1 MTPTLIVVVNEI
13 GTEKMTYKPALMSY
27 KSFRILENDNPTY
40 PAPNIPDGEH
50 RAYLQWQ
57 YNPESISGEWIDES
71 EEDHELSVIYD
82 IETRQIWKLTSEQQ
96 PEGETPIIKR
106 LENLESVVA
115 NLTSL
120 VNELAIAV
128 RKRLEK
134 PTT

>member
-50 RAYLQWQ
+50 RAYLQPQWKGVD
-57 YNPESISGEWIDES
+57 NRWRDEESIEDYQKSGELEFP
-71 EEDHELSVIYD
+71 
-82 IETRQIWKLTSEQQ
+82 TRQIWKLSEEQQ